1 MKKESPS
8 LLFPILVSIIISLI
22 FMGDNISDGRSVESS
37 FVQLLVTTV
46 IVFIILKVV
55 SAFIKD

>member
-8 LLFPILVSIIISLI
+8 LLFSMLASIIISLI
-22 FMGDNISDGRSVESS
+22 FMWYNISDGRSVESS

-55 SAFIKD
+55 SAFIED

>member
-8 LLFPILVSIIISLI
+8 LLFPMLASIIISLI
-22 FMGDNISDGRSVESS
+22 FMGDNISDGRSIESA
-37 FVQLLVTTV
+37 FVQLFATTI

-55 SAFIKD
+55 SGLMKD